1 MPDPRIPERDRPV
14 CPRPWLLLLQEWAFA
29 ADFHH
34 HPQGEPPLQGKNQ
47 SYQRNPAKSAEVTA
61 EFRIKGLLATWR
73 RTDSV
78 MSSGCP
84 SARLDQMLQLSSV

>member
-1 MPDPRIPERDRPV
+1 MSTTMAFM
-14 CPRPWLLLLQEWAFA
+14 LQEWAFA

-61 EFRIKGLLATWR
+61 EFRIMDEGAT
-73 RTDSV
+73 D
-78 MSSGCP
+78 
-84 SARLDQMLQLSSV
+84 LSMPTP